1 MASHES
7 VACHERGV
15 IHAKVNQAES
25 NDRLSRHANIFL
37 TVAVLAASVPAFAQ
51 PTAFVGGRV
60 IDGTGRVIEAG
71 TVIIDAGKIVA
82 AGPSASTP
90 VPAGATRVDV
100 KGKTL
105 MPGLVNAHGH
115 VANTVGLRTDP
126 ASYTRENVL
135 RQLKTYAQY
144 GVTTVFSLGGEEAAA
159 FEARD
164 EQSRGTIDRAT
175 GVRVGSGDH
184 RRHGGRGARQ
194 REQGR
199 RHEARPAEDPRRRQP
214 RHEPQDAGGGL
225 ARDHRPGARAR
236 PARSRSTSTRSTDAK
251 AMLAAGADLIA
262 HSVRD
267 LPVDEAFI
275 NGLKSRDVCYC
286 PTLTREISTFI
297 YDATPSWVDDPFFL
311 KGVDKD
317 IPAQLKDPKRH
328 EQIRNGNAWKA
339 GQQYKAGLEVAKR
352 NLKALSDK
360 GVRIAMGTDTGPP
373 ARFQGF
379 FEHLELEMM
388 VDAGLTPMQAIVS
401 ATGDA
406 ARCYKKNGE
415 LGTLAAGAAADLLIL
430 GANPL
435 DNIRNTRTIEQV
447 WISGKRA
454 F

>member
-1 MASHES
+1 M
-7 VACHERGV
+7 RT
-15 IHAKVNQAES
+15 
-25 NDRLSRHANIFL
+25 IFL
-37 TVAVLAASVPAFAQ
+37 TVAILAASVPALAQ

-82 AGPSASTP
+82 AGPFASTP

-115 VANTVGLRTDP
+115 VADTVGLRTDA

-144 GVTTVFSLGGEEAAA
+144 GVTTVFSLGGEQAPA

-164 EQSRGTIDRAT
+164 EQSRGSIDRARVFVSGPVIT
-175 GVRVGSGDH
+175 GDT
-184 RRHGGRGARQ
+184 A
-194 REQGR
+194 
-199 RHEARPAEDPRRRQP
+199 EA
-214 RHEPQDAGGGL
+214 
-225 ARDHRPGARAR
+225 ARANANNAADMKPDLLKIR
-236 PARSRSTSTRSTDAK
+236 VDDNLGTTRKMPEAAWRATIEQAHARGLPIAVHVYSLADAK
-251 AMLAAGADLIA
+251 ATLAAGADFIA

-328 EQIRNGNAWKA
+328 EQIRNSNAWKA

-388 VDAGLTPMQAIVS
+388 VDSGLTPMQAIVS

-415 LGTLAAGAAADLLIL
+415 LGTLAAGSAADLLIL